1 MSSAASA
8 GPSGHVRTVVA
19 DGVVR
24 LTIDHE
30 SRLNALTGDSM
41 RAIVAGLER
50 AGTDE
55 SVRVVVL
62 TGAGRA
68 FCSGADL
75 TDIGGDDADPAAIM
89 AGAEMLVRAVLE
101 TPVPVVARVNGP
113 AVGIGMSLALAA
125 DLAYAGPDAYL
136 LQSFLGIGLMPDGG
150 STLLLTAAMGR
161 ARANEAV
168 LLGRRIP
175 AAEAA
180 AHGLVAGAAGTTDE
194 LDGLVERAVAKV
206 VAAPG
211 ARSPSPRRRWSLR
224 PSLRSVT
231 PWPARV
237 RDSVSCCAR
246 PTSPSAPG
254 PSWLARPPLPDPDPR
269 PTQRGRR
276 CPSLPRMSPPR
287 R

>member
-1 MSSAASA
+1 MSAAASA
-8 GPSGHVRTVVA
+8 TAQGHVRTVVA
-19 DGVVR
+19 EGVVR
-24 LTIDHE
+24 LTIDHQ

-41 RAIVAGLER
+41 RAIVAGLAR
-50 AGTDE
+50 AASDE

-75 TDIGGDDADPAAIM
+75 TGIAGEDADPAAIM
-89 AGAEMLVRAVLE
+89 AGAELLVRAVLE

-136 LQSFLGIGLMPDGG
+136 LQSFLSVGLMPDGG

-168 LLGRRIP
+168 LLARRIP

-180 AHGLVAGAAGTTDE
+180 AHGLVAGAAATPDE
-194 LDGLVERAVAKV
+194 LDVLVERAVATVTAAPRRAVTLAKAAM
-206 VAAPG
+206 VAAAVPG
-211 ARSPSPRRRWSLR
+211 IGDALAREGQGQRELLGSTDFAERAQALLARS
-224 PSLRSVT
+224 
-231 PWPARV
+231 
-237 RDSVSCCAR
+237 
-246 PTSPSAPG
+246 SAP
-254 PSWLARPPLPDPDPR
+254 A
-269 PTQRGRR
+269 
-276 CPSLPRMSPPR
+276 
-287 R
+287 

>member
-206 VAAPG
+206 VAAPRRAVTLAKAAMVAAAVPEIG
-211 ARSPSPRRRWSLR
+211 DALAREGEGQRELLRSADFAERARALLARS
-224 PSLRSVT
+224 
-231 PWPARV
+231 
-237 RDSVSCCAR
+237 
-246 PTSPSAPG
+246 SAP
-254 PSWLARPPLPDPDPR
+254 A
-269 PTQRGRR
+269 
-276 CPSLPRMSPPR
+276 
-287 R
+287 